1 MVARGR
7 QRLEGVACTESWARA
22 RDGALGRS
30 HRDPGA
36 EITRG
41 CPAWLRTERTELGA
55 PVRVGAPRKPPLG
68 ATCQAVKAAA
78 AATVAVV
85 RAVAAPPLSTR
96 DAPHSPRQG
105 PGAANHSRAGGEAP
119 PPPGTSATSEEG
131 ERGEDAEGKNP
142 GLAAL
147 PPSLGRP
154 SVGVT
159 LASGPGER
167 CS

>member
-1 MVARGR
+1 MYGKLGSGEGWCTGSNQRRPKGGDYARLPSMAPCG
-7 QRLEGVACTESWARA
+7 ENRA
-22 RDGALGRS
+22 WS
-30 HRDPGA
+30 PGPR
-36 EITRG
+36 RG
-41 CPAWLRTERTELGA
+41 TQEA
-55 PVRVGAPRKPPLG
+55 
-68 ATCQAVKAAA
+68 AVPSYCRAAKAAA

-105 PGAANHSRAGGEAP
+105 PGAANHSGARGEAP

-131 ERGEDAEGKNP
+131 ERGEDAEGKDP

-154 SVGVT
+154 SVGVAS
-159 LASGPGER
+159 ASGPRER